1 MSKHSSHLKAGLVVG
16 ALMGVAAGFFLQSRQ
31 GKQLTK
37 QAQKKAMELQ
47 KQVVKKLGDVSE
59 LSQEKYS
66 DVVDQVLAFY
76 TKSKEISTTEMPEV
90 KKFLLSHW
98 KQIKAQLKDIQ

>member
-1 MSKHSSHLKAGLVVG
+1 MPKHSSHLKAGLVVG

-47 KQVVKKLGDVSE
+47 KQVVKKLGNASE
-59 LSQEKYS
+59 LSQEKFQE
-66 DVVDQVLAFY
+66 VVDQVLAFY
-76 TKSKEISTTEMPEV
+76 AKSKEINKVEMPEV

-98 KQIKAQLKDIQ
+98 KQIKSQLKNVE